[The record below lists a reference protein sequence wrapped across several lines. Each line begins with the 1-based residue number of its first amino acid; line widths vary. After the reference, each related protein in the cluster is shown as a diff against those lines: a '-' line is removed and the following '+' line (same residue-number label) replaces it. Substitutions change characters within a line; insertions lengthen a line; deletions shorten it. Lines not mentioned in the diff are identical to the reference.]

1 MLEMNLILIVIP
13 TSWLQIMAHVLRL
26 PLQTTNVSWYK
37 LRRYAAPYFLN
48 FYPIW
53 QADTTTMTCST
64 AYITQLIVNIT
75 DF

>member
-1 MLEMNLILIVIP
+1 MLEMNLILIEIT
-13 TSWLQIMAHVLRL
+13 TSWLQIMGHVL

-64 AYITQLIVNIT
+64 AYITQLIVNLT